1 MQHIGLGVVSVYLSA
16 LDLYRIGPGPSSS
29 RTVGPQRAALRFVHA
44 LAADGV
50 IARTARVDVHL
61 FGTLALTGRESATDA
76 AVVAGLCGESPE
88 RSDARSLRARLRH
101 VGGEGL
107 PLGGGHCIGFEP
119 ARNVRF
125 HMGQALAYDGNA
137 LRFDAFDPAG
147 APLASRVY
155 FTGGSGDVLD
165 EAEAASGRV
174 GVRVAYPFAS
184 AETLLESCR
193 SYGKKVADL
202 VRANECAFRSPE
214 EVRQGLTHVA
224 RAMRSSIERG
234 LVTRGHLPGSLMER
248 RAPDQAQALAAVD
261 ARPRERCAVYAT
273 AVAEE
278 NAAGGRVVAAP
289 THGAAGPVAAL
300 LEHWRS
306 SDSMP
311 SDARAADFLLAGAA
325 VAQAIQGGG
334 LRQAGCQSAVG
345 LGAAMAAAGYTA
357 ALGGS
362 GPQIVF
368 AAERALEAHWGLACD
383 SSAGLVQH
391 PCIARN
397 AAGAACALDAAELAI
412 RQHAPRSAL
421 DGLVRSM
428 VETARGMAGRYK
440 ADSLAGLAT
449 NVADC

>member
-1 MQHIGLGVVSVYLSA
+1 VYLSA

-29 RTVGPQRAALRFVHA
+29 RTVGPQRAALRFVHE

-88 RSDARSLRARLRH
+88 RSDARSLRSRMRR
-101 VGGEGL
+101 VEGDGL
-107 PLGGGHCIGFEP
+107 ALGGAHRIDFEP
-119 ARNVRF
+119 TRNVRF

-147 APLASRVY
+147 AELASRVY
-155 FTGGSGDVLD
+155 FTSGSGEVLD
-165 EAEAASGRV
+165 EAEAATGRV
-174 GVRVAYPFAS
+174 GARVAYPFDS
-184 AETLLESCR
+184 AETLLASCR
-193 SYGKKVADL
+193 SYGKKVTDL
-202 VRANECAFRSPE
+202 VRANECAFRSPD
-214 EVRQGLTHVA
+214 EVRQGLLHVA
-224 RAMRSSIERG
+224 RAMRASIERG
-234 LVTRGHLPGSLMER
+234 LATRGHLPGSLMER
-248 RAPDQAQALAAVD
+248 RACGQAQALAAID
-261 ARPRERCAVYAT
+261 AKPRERCAVYAT

-278 NAAGGRVVAAP
+278 NAAGGCVVAAP
-289 THGAAGPVAAL
+289 THGAAGVVAAL

-306 SDSMP
+306 TETMP
-311 SDARAADFLLAGAA
+311 TDARAADFLLAGAA

-345 LGAAMAAAGYTA
+345 LGAAMAAGGYTG

-362 GPQIVF
+362 APQILF

-397 AAGAACALDAAELAI
+397 AAAAACALDAAHLAL
-412 RQHAPRSAL
+412 RQPSPRIAL

-440 ADSLAGLAT
+440 HDSLAGIAA